1 MPKLEVEG
9 VGTFDVPENKRLVL
23 AIEEDAGVDILHRC
37 GSYARCTTCRIEYLD
52 GEPEKMTRAELE
64 VLEKRNLLG
73 QVRLSCQTLRDHDK
87 KVRVLMT
94 VSSTG
99 LDGPGPHPESHIT
112 PEPEWVDKPAR
123 GTAFSGYLRVSSKG
137 LKPLPTFTDE
147 ALRSQARGQQED
159 GGTHRASDG
168 LGDLGSTQRGW
179 VAVGRPS
186 RCSLGR
192 KLLTSILCS
201 HDASRRSLAHLGRAY

>member
-23 AIEEDAGVDILHRC
+23 
-37 GSYARCTTCRIEYLD
+37 RIEYLE

-64 VLEKRNLLG
+64 VLESRNLLG
-73 QVRLSCQTLRDHDK
+73 QVRLSCQTLADRDK

-112 PEPEWVDKPAR
+112 PEPEWVDKP
-123 GTAFSGYLRVSSKG
+123 
-137 LKPLPTFTDE
+137 
-147 ALRSQARGQQED
+147 
-159 GGTHRASDG
+159 
-168 LGDLGSTQRGW
+168 
-179 VAVGRPS
+179 
-186 RCSLGR
+186 
-192 KLLTSILCS
+192 I
-201 HDASRRSLAHLGRAY
+201 